1 VRAVQWLF
9 GLVLG
14 VGAGYLFGNLMRAD
28 NLGSVLKTLRPGAG
42 GEQSGGPAG
51 GKAPR
56 GLLLDEQ
63 LARAARARLQE
74 AGLASARVDVTVVDG
89 AAYLRGRVADADEST
104 RIADFV
110 AATPGLER
118 VVNELKVPES
128 TAS

>member
-1 VRAVQWLF
+1 
-9 GLVLG
+9 
-14 VGAGYLFGNLMRAD
+14 MRAD
-28 NLGSVLKTLRPGAG
+28 NLGNVLKTLRPGAG
-42 GEQSGGPAG
+42 GEQSGGRAG

-63 LARAARARLQE
+63 LARTARTRLRE

-104 RIADFV
+104 RIADV
-110 AATPGLER
+110 VEATSGLER

-128 TAS
+128 AAS